1 MSGSTPIERVRV
13 FGLDVFSD
21 DLDKIPLS
29 GPCATIAT
37 ISPNSYGISTKDAV
51 FRTALAE
58 ADYLVLDGVY
68 FGLAG
73 ILLKHRPIKANQGP
87 DVFSFFIGKLDA
99 LGGRAFFLGSSDAT
113 LKKIK
118 ERAAKEYPNVAIG
131 VFSPPF
137 KAEFDDEDN
146 RIMLHEINGF
156 RPDIVFV
163 GMTAPKQ
170 EKWAYRH
177 RDEMD
182 AKLAI
187 SIGAVF
193 DWYAGNEKPVAPI
206 WWRLKLGWLIRTI
219 RRPEI
224 LKRYPSIMIFFWHL
238 LLAMVGIKKHSNGQ
252 P

>member
-1 MSGSTPIERVRV
+1 MPANASINRVCV

-29 GPCATIAT
+29 KPCATIAT
-37 ISPNSYGISTKDAV
+37 ISPNSYGISTRDEE
-51 FRTALAE
+51 FRAALMR

-73 ILLKHRPIKANQGP
+73 ILLEHRMIRANQGP
-87 DVFSFFIGKLDA
+87 DVFSFFVRKLDA
-99 LGGRAFFLGSSDAT
+99 TGGRAFFLGSSEET
-113 LKKIK
+113 LAKIK
-118 ERAAKEYPNVAIG
+118 RRMAREHPHVAVEG
-131 VFSPPF
+131 FSPPF
-137 KAEFDDEDN
+137 KPEFDEADN
-146 RIMLHEINGF
+146 RLMLERINAF
-156 RPDIVFV
+156 HPDVVFV

-177 RDEMD
+177 RDRID

-193 DWYAGNEKPVAPI
+193 DWYAGNEKPVSPI
-206 WWRLKLGWLIRTI
+206 WWRLKLGWLVRTI

-224 LKRYPSIMIFFWHL
+224 LKRYPSIFIFFWHL
-238 LLAMVGIKKHSNGQ
+238 MLAVLGIKKFSNGKT
-252 P
+252 